1 MIRTLLYFALAC
13 TPPANGHLN
22 VDLNAIKIPKVQS
35 EFDDTYTEDLDPYAS
50 RGLKVSYLSSVV
62 IGIFTEMGQ
71 IGGGSGNYF
80 KMGKHRFIITAAH
93 VVSDPTTEIVI
104 MEKGGKQTL
113 ADVVYLDQEHDIAIV
128 IPRERL
134 RYTKAIPFRRDIN
147 NQMGE
152 PVYHCGHPAMTGWH
166 ISEGTLSGVREDTL
180 MANTFAWPGSSGSI
194 VFDQSGRVIG
204 VVSAIRL
211 DHIGGIFPQFIEH
224 IVLVSNIKMLD
235 QAILKSV
242 LRDAGGQ

>member
-13 TPPANGHLN
+13 TPPASGHLN
-22 VDLNAIKIPKVQS
+22 LNLDAIKIPKVQS
-35 EFDDTYTEDLDPYAS
+35 EFDDTYTEELDPYAP

-62 IGIFTEMGQ
+62 IGIFDERGQ
-71 IGGGSGNYF
+71 LGSGSGNYF

-93 VVSDPTTEIVI
+93 VVAHSDIEIVL
-104 MEKGGKQTL
+104 MEKGGKQTV
-113 ADVVYLDQEHDIAIV
+113 ADVAYLDEKSDIAV
-128 IPRERL
+128 LIPRERL
-134 RYTKAIPFRRDIN
+134 RYTKAIRFSRDIN

-152 PVYHCGHPAMTGWH
+152 KIYHCGHPAMTGWH
-166 ISEGTLSGVREDTL
+166 ISEGTLTGVREDTL

-224 IVLVSNIKMLD
+224 IVLVSNIKSLD
-235 QAILKSV
+235 QDVLKSV
-242 LRDAGGQ
+242 LRDAGG